1 MKIKPFIVATTLV
14 LTSSFGVIYD
24 LIISTQPALAS
35 NVCGF
40 QEPDITFE
48 TNSYFLHI
56 CREENE
62 TFLIARE
69 RENLERILIRVFTT
83 RDSQGTYTAVDGSNY
98 YTVDDRSFDVW
109 QNSRRISSQPV
120 VGIYSRDRSW
130 VSPPQPQTQNSS
142 IVGRTEICQARLTA
156 NNPGSRIRVRSGAGT
171 NNTIVGHGF
180 SGESVFLFSRNGRTE
195 RQRDF
200 SGSQWYR
207 ISLTNRGID
216 GWVREDFLFN
226 FSC

>member
-1 MKIKPFIVATTLV
+1 MKIKPFLVATTLV

-24 LIISTQPALAS
+24 LIISAQPALAS

-40 QEPDITFE
+40 QEPEITFE
-48 TNSYFLHI
+48 TNNYLLHI

-62 TFLIARE
+62 PFLIARE
-69 RENLERILIRVFTT
+69 RANLDQILIRVFAT

-98 YTVDDRSFDVW
+98 YTVNNRSFDVW

-120 VGIYSRDRSW
+120 VGIYSRDRRW
-130 VSPPQPQTQNSS
+130 VSPPQTQNFSS
-142 IVGRTEICQARLTA
+142 VGGTEICQARLTA

-171 NNTIVGHGF
+171 NNTIVGHGI
-180 SGESVFLFSRNGRTE
+180 SGENVFLYSRNGRTQ
-195 RQRDF
+195 RQTDL

-207 ISLTNRGID
+207 ISLANRGVD